1 MKLMLVCVIT
11 ELESSRSSSTTGEW
25 DLVGPEVISTSGL
38 DNSDTDG
45 VVI

>member
-1 MKLMLVCVIT
+1 MRAGSKLT

-25 DLVGPEVISTSGL
+25 DLVGQEVRSTSRVA
-38 DNSDTDG
+38 NSDTDS